1 MVIKINRG
9 TFIKKESIAQYEIER
24 SGISNNYILNVLL
37 SNSSLVKIAE
47 SPSYEILE
55 SYIEKLESPKI
66 LESINKNKKESI
78 IDINYI
84 LGLK

>member
-37 SNSSLVKIAE
+37 SNAS
-47 SPSYEILE
+47 
-55 SYIEKLESPKI
+55 
-66 LESINKNKKESI
+66 
-78 IDINYI
+78 
-84 LGLK
+84 

>member
-9 TFIKKESIAQYEIER
+9 TFIKKESIVQYEIER

-37 SNSSLVKIAE
+37 SNSSPVKIAE

>member
-37 SNSSLVKIAE
+37 SNASSVKIAE

>member
-9 TFIKKESIAQYEIER
+9 TFIKKESIVQYEIER

-37 SNSSLVKIAE
+37 SNSSSVKIAE

>member
-37 SNSSLVKIAE
+37 SNASLVKIAE

>member
-9 TFIKKESIAQYEIER
+9 TFIKKESIVQYEIER

>member
-37 SNSSLVKIAE
+37 SNASLVKIAE
-47 SPSYEILE
+47 SSSYEILE

>member
-9 TFIKKESIAQYEIER
+9 TFIKKESIVQYEIER

-37 SNSSLVKIAE
+37 SNSSSVKIAE

-55 SYIEKLESPKI
+55 GYIEKLESPKI